1 MNFCVAIL
9 ILKIEENVQHFWPVM
24 VYFFRKGRNTTE
36 IKKKKKICAEC
47 GEGAA
52 TDQMCQSGLRSF
64 VLRCST
70 VGGRP
75 AEIDSNPAEILRAIS
90 ILPRGKQ
97 LTSSKHPINDVI
109 GTNENCVFYV
119 MEKTKRTFWSTQY

>member
-1 MNFCVAIL
+1 MCSIFGLSWFIFSGKVETQ
-9 ILKIEENVQHFWPVM
+9 LKL
-24 VYFFRKGRNTTE
+24 
-36 IKKKKKICAEC
+36 KKKKKICAEC

-109 GTNENCVFYV
+109 GTHENCVFYV
-119 MEKTKRTFWSTQY
+119 LEKTKRTFWSTQY